1 MKGKQTRFF
10 VKDNRLIKLYT
21 LNALHGCDFFEI
33 SYLTEN
39 KTFLFSASQMY
50 LGMFVYSDTELNN
63 ILSLNLS

>member
-21 LNALHGCDFFEI
+21 LNALHSCDFFEI

-50 LGMFVYSDTELNN
+50 GDTESNN